1 MQVVGKFNAISEEL
15 KKQIPALEVGQ
26 TITFEM
32 LTGQKNNDP
41 DEKERQKS
49 PMLYP
54 KANIPLRD
62 RIKDP
67 YIKEGSSWV
76 DIVVA
81 DSWDRDGNPRERF
94 FMPGIS
100 DGSGDFKFG
109 GKFSLTGGNQRDEEL
124 YEFLMI
130 SNWNQ
135 DSIIGE
141 GGRDKSKAPMCKV
154 INQKVTSQKVMTGF
168 NTLKEAINI
177 VTKLKPS
184 EARQIGASL
193 NWNEFTDDEVILA
206 QVADLAR
213 TKPEEFLRVYND
225 PNKPIKASVR
235 KALDS
240 DVLKFDIATGK
251 VTLGSQEITTISKE
265 DRGNVTE
272 ALTQFINSA
281 KNGKQVLDNINKQ
294 LTEPE
299 TV

>member
-15 KKQIPALEVGQ
+15 KKQIPTLEVGQ
-26 TITFEM
+26 TVTFEM

-41 DEKERQKS
+41 DEKERQKN
-49 PMLYP
+49 PILYP

-67 YIKEGSSWV
+67 FIKEGNSWI

-109 GKFSLTGGNQRDEEL
+109 GKFSLIGGNQKDEEL

-135 DSIIGE
+135 DSVLGE
-141 GGRDKSKAPMCKV
+141 NRDRSKAPMCKV
-154 INQKVTSQKVMTGF
+154 INQKATSQKVMTGF

-177 VTKLKPS
+177 VTKLKPA
-184 EARQIGASL
+184 EARQIGAAL
-193 NWNEFTDDEVILA
+193 NWNEFTDDEVMLA

-225 PNKPIKASVR
+225 PSKPIKASIR
-235 KALDS
+235 KALDIE
-240 DVLKFDIATGK
+240 VLKFDIATGK
-251 VTLGSQEITTISKE
+251 VSLGSQEITTISKE

-272 ALTQFINSA
+272 ALTQFVNSA

-294 LTEPE
+294 LAELE

>member
-15 KKQIPALEVGQ
+15 KNQIPALEVGQ

-109 GKFSLTGGNQRDEEL
+109 GKFSLTGGNQKDEEL

-135 DSIIGE
+135 DSILGE
-141 GGRDKSKAPMCKV
+141 AGRDKSKAPM
-154 INQKVTSQKVMTGF
+154 
-168 NTLKEAINI
+168 
-177 VTKLKPS
+177 
-184 EARQIGASL
+184 
-193 NWNEFTDDEVILA
+193 
-206 QVADLAR
+206 
-213 TKPEEFLRVYND
+213 
-225 PNKPIKASVR
+225 
-235 KALDS
+235 
-240 DVLKFDIATGK
+240 
-251 VTLGSQEITTISKE
+251 
-265 DRGNVTE
+265 
-272 ALTQFINSA
+272 
-281 KNGKQVLDNINKQ
+281 
-294 LTEPE
+294 
-299 TV
+299 